1 MRTET
6 SNWIE
11 GIDECEVNIQPS
23 AVGENR
29 VSVSIGFHS
38 VYFMSEVLLHVLIN
52 NLLYAQ
58 LKYIKETKGE
68 TKVS

>member
-6 SNWIE
+6 SSWIE
-11 GIDECEVNIQPS
+11 QIDECEVNIQPS

-38 VYFMSEVLLHVLIN
+38 VFFMSEVLLNVLIK
-52 NLLYAQ
+52 NLLAAQ
-58 LKYIKETKGE
+58 LRYIEETKGE